1 MGEGRR
7 RKSNTSG
14 RFWETS
20 AMWGNGRKVFK
31 GRWNKMIFGMAWYA
45 EVLESRKMWYSSKQ
59 MGLGRG
65 GGDGK
70 VGRIGEPSDQYLEL

>member
-1 MGEGRR
+1 
-7 RKSNTSG
+7 
-14 RFWETS
+14 
-20 AMWGNGRKVFK
+20 
-31 GRWNKMIFGMAWYA
+31 MIFGMAWYA